1 MADISELEEQV
12 RVLSD
17 IEAIRRLKAKYFRCV
32 DQNSWDEMEEVFTED
47 ATADYGP
54 DIKLEGRKAV
64 IDFLKKTVGRDTFT
78 TAHHG
83 HNAEIDITGEDTA
96 RAKWALQDRLI
107 IQGVSTLTG
116 WGYYDEEYVKEGGR
130 WRIKSTAISRLLEEW
145 TQTK

>member
-1 MADISELEEQV
+1 MADITELERQV

-32 DQNSWDEMEEVFTED
+32 DLNLWDEMSEVFTDD

-54 DIKLEGRKAV
+54 DIKLEGREAI

-83 HNAEIDITGEDTA
+83 HNAEIDITGEATA

-107 IQGVSTLTG
+107 IRGISTLTG
-116 WGYYDEEYVKEGGR
+116 WGYYDEEYVKKDGQ

>member
-1 MADISELEEQV
+1 MADISELEKQV
-12 RVLSD
+12 RILTD
-17 IEAIRRLKAKYFRCV
+17 IEAIRKLKAVYFRSV
-32 DQNSWDEMEEVFTED
+32 DQNLWDELEEVFTGD

-54 DIKLEGRKAV
+54 DIKLEGRKAI

-83 HNAEIDITGEDTA
+83 HNAEIEITGEATA

-107 IQGVSTLTG
+107 ITGISTLTG
-116 WGYYDEEYVKEGGR
+116 WGYYDEEYVKQDGR

>member
-1 MADISELEEQV
+1 MADMNELEKQV
-12 RVLSD
+12 RILTD
-17 IEAIRRLKAKYFRCV
+17 IEAIRKLKAAYFRCV
-32 DQNSWDEMEEVFTED
+32 DQNLWDELEEVFTGD

-54 DIKLEGRKAV
+54 DIKLDGRKAI
-64 IDFLKKTVGRDTFT
+64 IDFLKKTVGKDAFT

-83 HNAEIDITGEDTA
+83 HNAEIEITGETTA

-107 IQGVSTLTG
+107 IRGISTLTG
-116 WGYYDEEYVKEGGR
+116 WGYYDEEYVKENGQ

>member
-64 IDFLKKTVGRDTFT
+64 IDFLNKTVGRDTFT

-83 HNAEIDITGEDTA
+83 HNAEINITDETTA

-107 IQGVSTLTG
+107 IRGVSTLTG
-116 WGYYDEEYVKEGGR
+116 WGYYDEEYVKQDGR

>member
-1 MADISELEEQV
+1 MADISELERQV

-54 DIKLEGRKAV
+54 DIKLEGREAV

-83 HNAEIDITGEDTA
+83 HNAEINITDETTA

-107 IQGVSTLTG
+107 IRGVSTLTG
-116 WGYYDEEYVKEGGR
+116 WGYYDEEYVKQDGR